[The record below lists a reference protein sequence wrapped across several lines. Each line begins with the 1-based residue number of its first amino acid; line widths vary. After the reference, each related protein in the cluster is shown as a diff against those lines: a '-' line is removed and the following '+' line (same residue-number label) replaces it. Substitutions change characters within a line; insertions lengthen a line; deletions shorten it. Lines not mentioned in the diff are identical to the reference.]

1 MHDAISAERVGT
13 PSVAIMTEAFVS
25 GAELMAGALGLAGYP
40 FAVISHPVASAGDSE
55 LEAKAIATIV
65 QALGLLDLGS

>member
-13 PSVAIMTEAFVS
+13 PAIGIMTDAFVS

-40 FAVISHPVASAGDSE
+40 FAVIAHPVASSTDAE
-55 LEAKAIATIV
+55 LEAKARHTLD
-65 QALGLLDLGS
+65 QTRRLLGLV